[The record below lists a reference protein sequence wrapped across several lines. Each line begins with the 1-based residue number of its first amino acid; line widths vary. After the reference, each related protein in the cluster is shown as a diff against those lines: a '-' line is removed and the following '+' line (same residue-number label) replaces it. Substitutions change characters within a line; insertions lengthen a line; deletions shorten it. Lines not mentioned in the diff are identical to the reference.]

1 MILAAIEGDGAM
13 PITDFTDRRW
23 DMDGAANAY
32 VQDDQTWSFDL
43 VGMLSG
49 RIACGLLALGL
60 PKGTKVAAN
69 YHQSVAAHAAATA
82 HLRNRGR

>member
-1 MILAAIEGDGAM
+1 MAFI
-13 PITDFTDRRW
+13 DFSERRW
-23 DMDGAANAY
+23 DKDGVANAC
-32 VQDDQTWSFDL
+32 VQDDQAWSFDL

-60 PKGTKVAAN
+60 PKGTNVAAN
-69 YHQSVAAHAAATA
+69 YGQPVAAHAAATA